1 MRTDVRIHEVP
12 AVWAG
17 RLIVLGLLIAAPVVC
32 HAQPGQVFAWGESLG
47 GRSNAVPSREC
58 MAVAAGGYHSL
69 ALLVDGSLM
78 AWGENSSGQCN
89 IPYGNNFVAIAAG
102 MYHSLALRAD
112 GTVIAW
118 GDNSRGQC
126 SVPRS
131 AKFRAIAAGTWH
143 SLAIRM
149 DGSIAAWGWNE
160 ARQCDP
166 PPGKDYVEVAGGYYH
181 SLALRTDG
189 TLVAWGGNGDGQSS
203 VPEGRNFVHI
213 AAGTMH
219 SLAVRSDGTLVAWGR
234 NSEGQCKTPSGN
246 NFIAVAAGSLH
257 NLALRRDGRIEA
269 WGQDNYGQCA
279 VPEGGRYAA
288 ISAGN
293 FHSLAIRDLRKQ
305 FTTIEVVPAA
315 PPIETSVPAVKPRS
329 EPAEPI
335 QIDRAGLLTN
345 VEIGTPLTDSG
356 LVGQTQSG
364 LADLVL
370 SNQIPDADSART
382 ENLLHRLEQ
391 QQRIPSKPIE
401 TADAASP
408 TKSAQ
413 PQVKDPNAASAIA
426 KKADPTQAI
435 TPATIPAPVSQ
446 ASIADKPT
454 QPQQLKDPNA
464 PRGETVKAPLS
475 IEPDKPAAAV
485 AVAEPNKPSINF
497 DDPAS
502 QGFAPGV
509 YIGVI
514 ENAAPVYHFVST
526 TSKRHFCTI
535 SEEEKYKILDTQP
548 TAWKYQGIA
557 FFAYPEGQQPEGA
570 RPVYRFWSD
579 SLKQHFYTMDEATKD
594 MMIKELS
601 KSWKFEGI
609 AWYAPAPKQ
618 PGQKK

>member
-12 AVWAG
+12 AAWAG
-17 RLIVLGLLIAAPVVC
+17 RLIVLALLMAAPAVC

-58 MAVAAGGYHSL
+58 MAVSAGGYHSL
-69 ALLVDGSLM
+69 ALLADGSLM

-89 IPYGNNFVAIAAG
+89 IPYGNNFVAVAAG

-131 AKFRAIAAGTWH
+131 TKFRAIAAGTWH

-166 PPGKDYVEVAGGYYH
+166 PAGKDYVEVSGGYYH

-189 TLVAWGGNGDGQSS
+189 TIVAWGSNGDGQSS
-203 VPEGRNFVHI
+203 IPEGSNFIHI
-213 AAGTMH
+213 AAGTLH
-219 SLAVRSDGTLVAWGR
+219 SLAVRADGTLVAWGR
-234 NSEGQCKTPSGN
+234 NSESQCRTPSGSD
-246 NFIAVAAGSLH
+246 FIAVAAGSLH

-269 WGQDNYGQCA
+269 WGQDNYGQC
-279 VPEGGRYAA
+279 VIPEGGRYAA

-305 FTTIEVVPAA
+305 FAPTEVVPVAKSV
-315 PPIETSVPAVKPRS
+315 ETPTQAVKPRS
-329 EPAEPI
+329 EPAKSTPI
-335 QIDRAGLLTN
+335 DNVGVLTGEDTR
-345 VEIGTPLTDSG
+345 VPIPDSG
-356 LVGQTQSG
+356 LVEQTSSG
-364 LADLVL
+364 ITDLVL
-370 SNQIPDADSART
+370 INQIPDADSART

-391 QQRIPSKPIE
+391 QQPIPNKPVEPAPAASPSKVQPPQAKDPNVTSPIATKVDPTPAATPPTTSAQKPIE
-401 TADAASP
+401 T
-408 TKSAQ
+408 
-413 PQVKDPNAASAIA
+413 QVKDPNAAQAA
-426 KKADPTQAI
+426 TQKAVPPTE
-435 TPATIPAPVSQ
+435 PA
-446 ASIADKPT
+446 
-454 QPQQLKDPNA
+454 
-464 PRGETVKAPLS
+464 
-475 IEPDKPAAAV
+475 KPAAA
-485 AVAEPNKPSINF
+485 AAEPNKPRINF
-497 DDPAS
+497 EDPAN
-502 QGFAPGV
+502 QGYAPSI
-509 YIGVI
+509 YMGVI

-535 SEEEKYKILDTQP
+535 SEDEKYKLLDTQP

-557 FFAYPEGQQPEGA
+557 FFAYPDGQQPEGS
-570 RPVYRFWSD
+570 RPVYRFWSE
-579 SLKQHFYTMDEATKD
+579 SLQQHFYTMDEATKD
-594 MMIKELS
+594 MMVKELS

-609 AWYAPAPKQ
+609 AWYAPAPRQ

>member
-12 AVWAG
+12 AAWAG
-17 RLIVLGLLIAAPVVC
+17 RLIVLALLMAAPAVC

-58 MAVAAGGYHSL
+58 MAVSAGGYHSL
-69 ALLVDGSLM
+69 ALLADGSLM

-89 IPYGNNFVAIAAG
+89 IPYGNNFVAVAAG

-131 AKFRAIAAGTWH
+131 TKFRAIAAGTWH

-166 PPGKDYVEVAGGYYH
+166 PAGKDYVEVSGGYYH

-189 TLVAWGGNGDGQSS
+189 TLVAWGSNGDGQSS
-203 VPEGRNFVHI
+203 VPEGSNFVRI

-219 SLAVRSDGTLVAWGR
+219 SLAVRADGTLVAWGR
-234 NSEGQCKTPSGN
+234 NSEGQCRTPSGSD
-246 NFIAVAAGSLH
+246 FMAVAAGSLH

-269 WGQDNYGQCA
+269 WGQDNYGQC
-279 VPEGGRYAA
+279 VIPEGGRYAA

-305 FTTIEVVPAA
+305 FAPTEVVPAA
-315 PPIETSVPAVKPRS
+315 KPVETPTQAVKPRS
-329 EPAEPI
+329 EPAKPTPI
-335 QIDRAGLLTN
+335 DGVGLLTGEETR
-345 VEIGTPLTDSG
+345 VPIPDSG
-356 LVGQTQSG
+356 LTEQTSSG
-364 LADLVL
+364 ITDLVL
-370 SNQIPDADSART
+370 INQIPDADSART

-391 QQRIPSKPIE
+391 RQPIPNKPVEPAAAASPSQVQPTQTKDPNVASAIAKKSDPTPAATPPTTSAQKPIE
-401 TADAASP
+401 T
-408 TKSAQ
+408 
-413 PQVKDPNAASAIA
+413 QVKDPNAAQAA
-426 KKADPTQAI
+426 TQKAVPPTE
-435 TPATIPAPVSQ
+435 PA
-446 ASIADKPT
+446 
-454 QPQQLKDPNA
+454 
-464 PRGETVKAPLS
+464 
-475 IEPDKPAAAV
+475 KPAAA
-485 AVAEPNKPSINF
+485 AAEPNKPRINF
-497 DDPAS
+497 EDPAN
-502 QGFAPGV
+502 QGYAPSI
-509 YIGVI
+509 YMGVI

-535 SEEEKYKILDTQP
+535 SEDEKYKLLDTQP

-557 FFAYPEGQQPEGA
+557 FFAYPDGQQPADA
-570 RPVYRFWSD
+570 RPVYRFWSEG
-579 SLKQHFYTMDEATKD
+579 LQQHFYTMDEVTKD
-594 MMIKELS
+594 MMVKELS

-609 AWYAPAPKQ
+609 AWYAPAPRQ
-618 PGQKK
+618 LPQKK